1 MLFEF
6 KNLDPVENDG
16 LDRSYNT
23 DHIWSV
29 TPSKNDREKLTIFF
43 TNIRPLTFYFKS
55 EEDRDNA
62 IKGLREIMGYKII

>member
-6 KNLDPVENDG
+6 KNLDPEENYG

-29 TPSKNDREKLTIFF
+29 TPDENDRKMLTIFF
-43 TNIRPLTFYFKS
+43 TNVRSLTFYFKS

>member
-6 KNLDPVENDG
+6 KNLDPEKNYD
-16 LDRSYNT
+16 LDRTYNT

-29 TPSKNDREKLTIFF
+29 TSNKNDRKMLTIFF
-43 TNIRPLTFYFKS
+43 TNIRPLIFYFKS

>member
-6 KNLDPVENDG
+6 KNLNPEKNDD

-29 TPSKNDREKLTIFF
+29 TPNKNDRKMLTIFLQ
-43 TNIRPLTFYFKS
+43 TSDHLYSTSNPRKT
-55 EEDRDNA
+55 A
-62 IKGLREIMGYKII
+62 ITQ